1 MIEKER
7 LTVRQLASLMFLC
20 TIGEQILVFPSMIT
34 SYAQQDAW
42 LSALLGVAGG
52 FGILFIMLVT
62 YKLHPRLNLIQNALR
77 TLGPWIGALFSS
89 FYLFYFLIS
98 TSTFIREIG
107 DFMATQILPESPLLV
122 LHLAFM
128 CALVWGLLSGL
139 ESIGKSAEVFLPLV
153 VLFLLI
159 LTVCLIPHVH
169 LANIQPVLAQG
180 FLNPLKGF
188 VAVLTYPYCELC
200 IFMMLFPYT
209 KKEPHLEKDI
219 LLAGTIG
226 GLLLT
231 LTLSMC
237 LLVMGPW
244 MTQHQWFASFNL
256 SQKINIGNFMQRIE
270 AFMASVW
277 LIAVFFKA
285 ALFFYS
291 FVLGIAHLF
300 RLSSYRSLILPG
312 SILIL
317 AMSIL
322 ISPNENFYL
331 KVIIPYWIDWDLTC
345 GIALPLLLIL
355 VHHMKSHFQ
364 KYNKLPN

>member
-1 MIEKER
+1 MIEKGR

-107 DFMATQILPESPLLV
+107 DFMSTHILPESPLMV

-128 CALVWGLLSGL
+128 CALVWGLLTGL

-159 LTVCLIPHVH
+159 LTVCLIPRIH
-169 LANIQPVLAQG
+169 LANIQPVLSRG
-180 FLNPLKGF
+180 LLDPLKGF

-200 IFMMLFPYT
+200 IFMMIFPYT
-209 KKEPHLEKDI
+209 KNEPHLEKDI

-244 MTQHQWFASFNL
+244 MTQHHWFASFNL

-277 LIAVFFKA
+277 IIAVFFKT

-300 RLSSYRSLILPG
+300 RLSSYRSLILP
-312 SILIL
+312 SSMLIL

-322 ISPNENFYL
+322 IAPNEIFYL
-331 KVIIPYWIDWDLTC
+331 KVVIPYWIDWDLTC
-345 GIALPLLLIL
+345 GIALPLVLIL
-355 VHHMKSHFQ
+355 VHHMKSRFR
-364 KYNKLPN
+364 KYNKLSN